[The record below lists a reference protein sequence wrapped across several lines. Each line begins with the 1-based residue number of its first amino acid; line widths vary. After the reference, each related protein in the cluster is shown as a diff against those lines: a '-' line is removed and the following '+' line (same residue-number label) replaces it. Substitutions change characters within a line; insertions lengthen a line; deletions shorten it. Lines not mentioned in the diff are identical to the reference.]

1 MRILYDHQMFS
12 LQKFGGI
19 TKYFYELFKNLPDGF
34 QYNLSLIF
42 SDNHYLKTGGGL
54 PKVRDILP
62 DRDFKGKH
70 MIRKMLYSI
79 NQFHSKRSISSGNF
93 DLFHPTFYDDYF
105 LGVLKKPYIV
115 TVHDLIEFRCHP
127 RFQVDDRRKTQM
139 ARVIKNARRLIAI
152 SNNTK
157 RDLIEFLNINEDKID
172 VIYHGIDKV
181 RTHHGTNEYGN
192 YILFVGRRGFYKNF
206 KVFADSVSPLIRGK
220 KDLRLICIGE
230 PLTYKES
237 EFLRGL
243 GIAGQ
248 TMAMNVSEEKLD
260 DLYFHALVFVF
271 PSLYEGFGMPV
282 LEAFANDCPV
292 CLSTSSCFP
301 EIAGDAGAFFDPED
315 RDSILAAVE
324 KVIYD
329 KEYAGKLV
337 SEGREQLKKFSWV
350 RTAQETSDSYKKAIL
365 V

>member
-12 LQKFGGI
+12 IQKFGGI
-19 TKYFYELFKNLPDGF
+19 TKYFYELFKNLPEEF

-42 SDNHYLKTGGGL
+42 SDNHYLKMGDSL

-62 DRDFKGKH
+62 DRDFRGKH

-79 NQFHSKRSISSGNF
+79 NQYNSIRHISSGNF
-93 DLFHPTFYDDYF
+93 DLFHPTFYNDYF

-115 TVHDLIEFRCHP
+115 TVHDLIEFRCLP
-127 RFQVDDRRKTQM
+127 RFSVDDKSKTQM
-139 ARVIKNARRLIAI
+139 ARVIEKASRIIAI

-157 RDLIEFLNINEDKID
+157 RDLTEILNINEDKID

-181 RTHHGTNEYGN
+181 KTHNEANEYGN

-206 KVFADSVSPLIRGK
+206 KVFADSVSPLIKSK

-230 PLTYKES
+230 PFTYKEA
-237 EFLRGL
+237 EFLHGL

-248 TMAMNVSEEKLD
+248 TLSMNVSEEKLN
-260 DLYFHALVFVF
+260 DLYFHALVFVY
-271 PSLYEGFGMPV
+271 PSLYEGFGMPI

-292 CLSTSSCFP
+292 CLSKSSCFP
-301 EIAGDAGAFFDPED
+301 EIAGNAGAFFDPTD

-324 KVIYD
+324 KVISD
-329 KEYAGKLV
+329 KEFAGKLIE
-337 SEGREQLKKFSWV
+337 EGREQLKKYSWLSTV
-350 RTAQETSDSYKKAIL
+350 QETTDSYKKAIL
-365 V
+365 D